1 MTKLLEKQFTGIG
14 EVRNFNFLQVYSND
28 LAYIYKVGD
37 KDAYFEVFERKTT
50 PVCINFKKRIY
61 SETDFK
67 EIYPK
72 AKDFGIWAFTYDNY
86 NEALKKLQN
95 L

>member
-37 KDAYFEVFERKTT
+37 KDVYFEVFERKTT
-50 PVCINFKKRIY
+50 PICIDFKKRIY

-72 AKDFGIWAFTYDNY
+72 AKDFGMWAFTYDNY
-86 NEALKKLQN
+86 KDALKRLKN

>member
-37 KDAYFEVFERKTT
+37 KR
-50 PVCINFKKRIY
+50 R
-61 SETDFK
+61 
-67 EIYPK
+67 
-72 AKDFGIWAFTYDNY
+72 
-86 NEALKKLQN
+86 LL
-95 L
+95 